1 MGKNKKVKRKRTK
14 SKLTI
19 AAMNNDMAAAQDTF
33 LRSLSPRT
41 RTHFFSSTH
50 VTPERRA
57 EIWERQADVGE
68 DLVDRCAWATPD
80 ARLLNVFRHFGP
92 VVEVGCGA
100 NAYWS
105 RWMHAAGGVDVVAL
119 DANVAGGGRIS
130 GPSESHQRLDGTH
143 TRGFAIRQGSPE
155 TLSRDDK
162 LRKSGRTLFLC
173 YPDEEDGPAA
183 NEEEGPMSM
192 AAACLEHF
200 SGSTIIHVGE
210 LYSDTLSLDQAPF
223 GR

>member
-1 MGKNKKVKRKRTK
+1 
-14 SKLTI
+14 
-19 AAMNNDMAAAQDTF
+19 MAADQVVTALLGAFDAQSNERAASQEA
-33 LRSLSPRT
+33 LQGWEGMPGYVPLLLQLYAAPPPR
-41 RTHFFSSTH
+41 
-50 VTPERRA
+50 
-57 EIWERQADVGE
+57 
-68 DLVDRCAWATPD
+68 LTPD

-130 GPSESHQRLDGTH
+130 GPSESNQMLDDTH
-143 TRGFAIRQGSPE
+143 KRGFAIRQGSPE